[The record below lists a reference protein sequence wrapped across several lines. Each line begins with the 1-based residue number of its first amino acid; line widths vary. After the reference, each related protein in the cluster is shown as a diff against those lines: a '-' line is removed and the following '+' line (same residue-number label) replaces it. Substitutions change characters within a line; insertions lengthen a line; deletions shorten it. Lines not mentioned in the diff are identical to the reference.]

1 MGECRI
7 DLEQLG
13 QDRAG
18 LERPGEERA
27 QKGLFAVF
35 VKAFFAFF
43 SQPYFGAA
51 TRGCVGLLA
60 EHRAEFCYQVKPP
73 LTFIVVVD
81 SMPVTASDN
90 LFFKQSHLVIVGKCS
105 LVIWR

>member
-7 DLEQLG
+7 DLEQLR

-18 LERPGEERA
+18 LERPGEDRA

-43 SQPYFGAA
+43 SQPFFGAA
-51 TRGCVGLLA
+51 MRGCIGLLA
-60 EHRAEFCYQVKPP
+60 EHRAERC
-73 LTFIVVVD
+73 
-81 SMPVTASDN
+81 
-90 LFFKQSHLVIVGKCS
+90 
-105 LVIWR
+105 